1 LSRHMEF
8 SDEEGTIL
16 VKLARKAIE
25 TYLKSSIVLKPSKEL
40 DDKFYQKMGVFVTLN
55 KLFQNKKE
63 LRGCIGHPYPE
74 TRLVE
79 AVIGSAV
86 SAAVND
92 TRFEEVSSED
102 LESIVIEVSVLTP
115 PEIISVKSPRD
126 IPKYVNVGE
135 DGLIVKW
142 RFGSGLLLPQV
153 AVEYMWNAED
163 FLSQTCIK
171 AGATP
176 DLWLSGD
183 VKVYKFKAIIFEEE
197 SPQGAVKRKALSDQ

>member
-1 LSRHMEF
+1 MEF
-8 SDEEGTIL
+8 SDEEGAIL

-25 TYLKSSIVLKPSKEL
+25 TYLKGSIVLKPSKEL

-55 KLFQNKKE
+55 KLFQDKKE

-92 TRFEEVSSED
+92 TRFEEVSLEE

-115 PEIISVKSPRD
+115 PEIFSVKSPRD

-153 AVEYMWNAED
+153 AVEYLWNAED

-183 VKVYKFKAIIFEEE
+183 VKVYKFKAIIFDE
-197 SPQGAVKRKALSDQ
+197 KAPNGMVTRRENKGDYH